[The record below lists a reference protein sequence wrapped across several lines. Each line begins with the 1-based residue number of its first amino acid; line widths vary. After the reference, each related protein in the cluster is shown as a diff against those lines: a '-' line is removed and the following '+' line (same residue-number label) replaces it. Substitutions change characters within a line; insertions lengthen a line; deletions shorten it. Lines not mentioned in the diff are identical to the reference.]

1 MSGCLLFILVAFIF
15 FPLLFG
21 VRTLFSIIH
30 LIFGGRRRRDNTS
43 RHQQSKEKP
52 VSQDERIIEYK
63 KKEFEISTAED
74 VDFEEIKDSKDNKE

>member
-1 MSGCLLFILVAFIF
+1 MSGCLLFILVIFII

-21 VRTLFSIIH
+21 VRTLHSIIH
-30 LIFGGRRRRDNTS
+30 LIFGGKRRRGNTT
-43 RHQQSKEKP
+43 RHQQNKEKP

>member
-21 VRTLFSIIH
+21 VRTLYSIIH
-30 LIFGGRRRRDNTS
+30 LIFGGRRRTNT
-43 RHQQSKEKP
+43 RRQQQQKEKP
-52 VSQDERIIEYK
+52 ASQDERIIEYK

-74 VDFEEIKDSKDNKE
+74 VDFEEIKDSTDKE